1 MIKTYFLAT
10 RPWSFPVSTMVV
22 LATASG
28 LFAMGFH
35 VNWWMV
41 VWATVGI
48 MLFHAAENVLSDY
61 FDYRKGVDREDTFG
75 CITLTKKIL
84 NEQQVLR
91 FGCILMAVAI
101 ANGLFMTWVAG
112 AELLIYGGIG
122 AVLALLY
129 PWMKYHA
136 MGDLDILLEYGIVPA
151 LGTSFFVTGQLQWEA
166 LWMVPAFVTITMG
179 VLHANNTRDVLTDQR
194 AHIRTMPMLVGK
206 KASIIIYDIM
216 IILPSIWVTGCCLAG
231 ILPYASLAVLLTL
244 CIGIKNCRQMHRF
257 ATDDQ
262 AINNLDEKTA
272 QLQLVN
278 CLVLILTLIIGTLCA

>member
-1 MIKTYFLAT
+1 
-10 RPWSFPVSTMVV
+10 
-22 LATASG
+22 
-28 LFAMGFH
+28 
-35 VNWWMV
+35 
-41 VWATVGI
+41 
-48 MLFHAAENVLSDY
+48 LSDY

-272 QLQLVN
+272 QLQLAN
-278 CLVLILTLIIGTLCA
+278 CLVLILTLIIATLCA